1 MAISGRR
8 RSLTWKGVCN
18 DMIRIENHLGT
29 IEIAPE
35 YFRYLIGNAAAS
47 CYGVA
52 GMVKSDQ
59 DSYANNLDNVGKVY
73 RYQNKSKGN

>member
-1 MAISGRR
+1 
-8 RSLTWKGVCN
+8 
-18 DMIRIENHLGT
+18 MIRIENHLGT

-52 GMVKSDQ
+52 GMVKSGPKQ
-59 DSYANNLDNVGKVY
+59 GLRSVF
-73 RYQNKSKGN
+73 SKRSTPTTASGCAAKGIG

>member
-1 MAISGRR
+1 
-8 RSLTWKGVCN
+8 
-18 DMIRIENHLGT
+18 MIRIENHLGT

-52 GMVKSDQ
+52 GMVKSGPKQ
-59 DSYANNLDNVGKVY
+59 GLRSGVFQTPLTPTTASGCAA
-73 RYQNKSKGN
+73 KGIG